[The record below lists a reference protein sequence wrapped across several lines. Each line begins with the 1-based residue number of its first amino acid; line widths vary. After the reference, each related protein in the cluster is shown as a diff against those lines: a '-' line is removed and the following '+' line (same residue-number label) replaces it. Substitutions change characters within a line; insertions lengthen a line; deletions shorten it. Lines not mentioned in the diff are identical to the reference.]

1 MLQVEPTGFADGL
14 LYEEVRKGRYL
25 GFWCEEPEE
34 LKWWWETSGRHM
46 STSPILS
53 THLSL
58 APTPY
63 RFFCLSQLFT
73 ACSLTS
79 FIFNF
84 STVQLFLWCSIC
96 YLVNFPFIFNLLL
109 IKKKASNSN
118 ASRAKFNMV
127 KIMAFNTELLLSSLL
142 HIFYSETKRS
152 VDCVLENPHY
162 FFEVLWSWV
171 IRKIFLDF
179 NFFHY

>member
-109 IKKKASNSN
+109 IKKKQATQTLQELNLIWWRLWPSTQS
-118 ASRAKFNMV
+118 SYCLLFFIYFIV
-127 KIMAFNTELLLSSLL
+127 KP
-142 HIFYSETKRS
+142 K
-152 VDCVLENPHY
+152 D
-162 FFEVLWSWV
+162 LWTV
-171 IRKIFLDF
+171 
-179 NFFHY
+179 Y